1 MMVVV
6 CGLIGPLSQL
16 TLAAE
21 TTIASTARVAG
32 TPERTRFIADL
43 AHPVSFSAYVVQ
55 EPYRVIL
62 DLPNVNFQF
71 PQGTGEQGRGLI
83 QSFRFG
89 PLGDGKSRII
99 MDVKS
104 PVLIEKAFI
113 IPAEEGLPARLVV
126 DVVKTD
132 AKTFA
137 RLSRKEQE
145 TARAKVLALPG
156 KRQRT
161 IVLDPGHGGRDP
173 GATAVNGAYEKDLAL
188 AFALFAKRELEKS
201 GRYRVLLTRDGD
213 EFISLDERVQ
223 FARKSEADLFIAI
236 HADTFRGASV
246 RGATIYTLSDEATD
260 PEAEAL
266 ALKENAVDGPGGMK
280 LPMDNDIGS
289 ILIGLSQRDTSNKST
304 AFARR
309 LANELE
315 GTTSLTR
322 DPIRGAAFV
331 VLKSPDVPSVLLELG
346 FLSDEADARLIA
358 SDAWR
363 QKVAGALSRAVES
376 YFATSLAQGN

>member
-21 TTIASTARVAG
+21 TTIASAARVAG

-113 IPAEEGLPARLVV
+113 VPAEEGLPARLVV